1 MVVGQRRA
9 VCFTVARFLFCAG
22 ISGKQPKF
30 AQTFTMSPSETYSS
44 LVQKMQ
50 EVADLRYA
58 SAVLQWDQETYMPP
72 AGAATRARQVAT
84 LTELAH
90 AKFVS
95 AEISDL
101 LEQLGAG
108 DGLQE
113 DEKHNLRLIKEDVTK
128 SRKLPGS
135 FVRQMSETISRS
147 FNQWMSARKENNFS
161 LFAAPLA
168 EVVEL
173 KKQEADLLGYEGHR
187 YNALLND
194 YEKGATVT
202 MLDAAFSQLK
212 QPLRELIDRI
222 GKAPQVDDSFL
233 HKNYPKQ
240 EQWDYGMNLLKEMN
254 YDLEAGRQD
263 IAEHPFSI
271 NFSARDVRI
280 TTRVDEHD
288 LGNMVWSTIHE
299 LGHALY
305 EQGLP
310 ETQYGLPLGEAA
322 SLSIHES
329 QSRMWE
335 NNVARGLSFWKH
347 QYPRLQQA
355 FPQQLAGVDL
365 PHFYKGI
372 NQVKPSFIRTEA
384 DELTYHFHVMIRYE
398 LEKELIGGTLAVKD
412 IPAFW
417 NEQYKNWLGVIVE
430 NDRSGCLQDVHW
442 SHGSFGYFPTYSL
455 GSLYA
460 AQFYRKAAQDMPQLE
475 AQLAQGNTLPLL
487 EWLRTNIHRHGRK
500 YTSNEL
506 CTLVTG
512 EPLNSAHF
520 MDYVTRKYESIY
532 LLT

>member
-1 MVVGQRRA
+1 
-9 VCFTVARFLFCAG
+9 
-22 ISGKQPKF
+22 
-30 AQTFTMSPSETYSS
+30 MSPSETYSS

-95 AEISDL
+95 PEIYDL
-101 LEQLGAG
+101 LEKLG
-108 DGLQE
+108 DGHELETDQQ
-113 DEKHNLRLIKEDVTK
+113 HNLRLIKEDVTK

-135 FVRQMSETISRS
+135 FVRKMSETISQS
-147 FNQWMSARKENNFS
+147 FNQWMSARKENDFS
-161 LFAAPLA
+161 LFASSLA
-168 EVVEL
+168 AVVEL

-202 MLDAAFSQLK
+202 MLDAAFNKLK
-212 QPLRELIDRI
+212 QPLRELIERI
-222 GKAPQVDDSFL
+222 GNAPQVANGFL
-233 HKNYPKQ
+233 HKKYPKQ

-280 TTRVDEHD
+280 TTRVDEND

-310 ETQYGLPLGEAA
+310 EDQYGLPLGEAA

-347 QYPRLQQA
+347 QFPRLQQT
-355 FPQQLAGVDL
+355 FPEQLAGVDIQS
-365 PHFYKGI
+365 FYKGI

-398 LEKELIGGTLAVKD
+398 LEKELIGGNLAVKD

-417 NEQYKNWLGVIVE
+417 NEQYKNWLGVIVKD
-430 NDRSGCLQDVHW
+430 DRNGCLQDVHW

-460 AQFYRKAAQDMPQLE
+460 AQFYRTASMEITNLE
-475 AQLAQGNTLPLL
+475 ALLENGNTLVLL
-487 EWLRTNIHRHGRK
+487 EWLRNKIHRHGRK

-506 CTLVTG
+506 CTEVTG
-512 EPLNSAHF
+512 EPLNSAYF
-520 MDYVTRKYESIY
+520 MEYVTGKYASIY
-532 LLT
+532 QLKT